1 MAPWLLLL
9 SLVVT
14 GAAPSVRLANAGMQE
29 AVRRAVVG
37 ASDRLRRTECQ
48 RVLTDFHDAAGRPL
62 ADVLQ
67 ASGLSASDYLLQR
80 VHFVDGDDGRACK
93 ANEGVMAFTSP
104 SSPVVRVCGTR
115 FLERFPTMSVMADVV
130 IIHEMLH
137 TLGLGENPPTSVA
150 ITGQV
155 LKRCGR

>member
-1 MAPWLLLL
+1 ML
-9 SLVVT
+9 SLVVS

-37 ASDRLRRTECQ
+37 ARDRLRRPDCQ
-48 RVLTDFHDAAGRPL
+48 RVLTDFHDADGRPL

-67 ASGLSASDYLLQR
+67 ASGLSASDYLVER
-80 VHFVDGDDGRACK
+80 VHFFDGDDAKAC
-93 ANEGVMAFTSP
+93 AGNEGVMAFTSP
-104 SSPVVRVCGTR
+104 GSPIVRVCGTR
-115 FLERFPTMSVMADVV
+115 FLERFPTASAMAEAV